1 MFILAKIRFAIPK
14 GSLEAG
20 TYKILERAGY
30 EISGSERTY
39 KPTIN
44 DPDISV
50 KILRPQEIPIFVS
63 EGIIDI
69 GITGEDWILE
79 TEANVENL
87 LKLGYGKVDIALI
100 VPKSWNKIN
109 SLSDLI
115 TNFYNKN
122 KNIRISTEY
131 LNIASNFISKNEI
144 YKKFFEE
151 KKPIIITPWWK
162 KGNNKNVTIL
172 LSFGATEAKPPEDA
186 DAIIDAVETGIT
198 LEKNNLKII
207 EKIIESQAVLIASKK
222 SLKDNNKKEKIYDV
236 LTLLK
241 GVVEGKQKLHIFVNV
256 KEENLPILLK
266 NLPALKSPT
275 ISKLSIEG
283 WYAIN
288 TVIDKSLFIKIL
300 PKIRKLAQGLVIH
313 EPKQVLSLDEIIKRD
328 EK

>member
-1 MFILAKIRFAIPK
+1 MNKIRFAIPK
-14 GSLEAG
+14 GSLEVG

-39 KPTIN
+39 KPSIN

-50 KILRPQEIPIFVS
+50 KILRPQEIPIFIS

-79 TEANVENL
+79 TEANVEIL

-100 VPKSWNKIN
+100 VPKSWDEIN

-115 TNFYNKN
+115 IKFHEKR
-122 KNIRISTEY
+122 KNIKISTEY
-131 LNIASNFISKNEI
+131 LNIASNFISENKT
-144 YKKFFEE
+144 YQKFFG
-151 KKPIIITPWWK
+151 KNKPMIITPWWK
-162 KGNNKNVTIL
+162 KEGNKNVTIL

-198 LEKNNLKII
+198 IEKNNLKII
-207 EKIIESQAVLIASKK
+207 DKIMESQAVLIASKK
-222 SLKDNNKKEKIYDV
+222 SLKNNDKKEKIYDV

-256 KEENLPILLK
+256 KEENLPILLES
-266 NLPALKSPT
+266 LPALKSPT

-283 WYAIN
+283 WYAVN
-288 TVIDKSLFIKIL
+288 TVIDKSIFIKIL
-300 PKIRKLAQGLVIH
+300 PKIRKIVQGLVIH
-313 EPKQVLSLDEIIKRD
+313 EPKQVLSLDEII
-328 EK
+328 EKK

>member
-1 MFILAKIRFAIPK
+1 MTKIRFAIPK

-20 TYKILERAGY
+20 TYEMLERAGY
-30 EISGSERTY
+30 EIFGSERTY

-69 GITGEDWILE
+69 GITGEDWIIE
-79 TEANVENL
+79 TEANVKIL
-87 LKLGYGKVDIALI
+87 LKLGYGKVVIALI
-100 VPKSWNKIN
+100 VPKFWDEIN
-109 SLSDLI
+109 SLSDLLKI
-115 TNFYNKN
+115 FHNKG

-131 LNIASNFISKNEI
+131 LNIASKFISENII
-144 YKKFFEE
+144 YKEIFGEN
-151 KKPIIITPWWK
+151 KPTIITPWWK
-162 KGNNKNVTIL
+162 REGNRNVAIL

-186 DAIIDAVETGIT
+186 DAIIDAIETGIT

-207 EKIIESQAVLIASKK
+207 DKIIKSQAVLITNEN
-222 SLKDNNKKEKIYDV
+222 SLKDNIKREKIYDV

-241 GVVEGKQKLHIFVNV
+241 GVVEGKQKIHIFVNV

-266 NLPALKSPT
+266 YLPALKSPT

-300 PKIRKLAQGLVIH
+300 PKIRKIAQGLVIH
-313 EPKQVLSLDEIIKRD
+313 EPKQVLSLDEINEES

>member
-1 MFILAKIRFAIPK
+1 MAKVRFAIPK

-44 DPDISV
+44 DPNISV
-50 KILRPQEIPIFVS
+50 KILRPQEIPILVS

-79 TEANVENL
+79 TETNVEIL

-100 VPKSWNKIN
+100 VPKSWNRIN

-115 TNFYNKN
+115 MNFYNER

-131 LNIASNFISKNEI
+131 LNIASKFISENET
-144 YKKFFEE
+144 YKKIFRKE
-151 KKPIIITPWWK
+151 KPTIITPWWK

-198 LEKNNLKII
+198 IEKNNLKII
-207 EKIIESQAVLIASKK
+207 EKIMESQAVLIASKN
-222 SLKDNNKKEKIYDV
+222 SLKNNEKREKIYDV

-266 NLPALKSPT
+266 SLPALKSPT
-275 ISKLSIEG
+275 ISKLSIKG
-283 WYAIN
+283 WYAVN
-288 TVIDKSLFIKIL
+288 TVIDKSLFIEIL
-300 PKIRKLAQGLVIH
+300 PKIRKIAQGLVIH
-313 EPKQVLSLDEIIKRD
+313 EPKQVLSLDEIY
-328 EK
+328 EKKSEE